1 MTLATHRAQASA
13 ARKRGGGLAR
23 RYLLASLLMG
33 RHPRQTGGEIKS
45 LCRAA
50 AGITSALPSARESL
64 VYPTKGVRQ
73 AQESSLSLR
82 SPFLPAAQLVKGYSH
97 HQTTRK
103 EAE

>member
-1 MTLATHRAQASA
+1 MSLATHRTQASA
-13 ARKRGGGLAR
+13 ARKRGGGLAS

-33 RHPRQTGGEIKS
+33 RHPRQTGGETKS

-50 AGITSALPSARESL
+50 AGITSALPSACGSL

-82 SPFLPAAQLVKGYSH
+82 SPSLPAAQLVKGYSH